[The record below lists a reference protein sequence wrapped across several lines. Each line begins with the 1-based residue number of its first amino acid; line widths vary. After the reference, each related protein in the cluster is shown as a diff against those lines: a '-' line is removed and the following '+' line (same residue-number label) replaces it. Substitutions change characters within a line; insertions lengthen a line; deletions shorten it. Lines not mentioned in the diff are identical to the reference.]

1 MTQADR
7 WLLPDGLEE
16 ILPETARSVETLR
29 RSLLDLFHSW
39 GYELVI
45 PPLIEYT
52 DSLLIGLGSDMDIHS
67 FKMVDQLNG
76 RLLAVRPDIT
86 PQVARIDAHSLRREG
101 VARLCYAGSVL
112 HTKPK
117 SLLASRSP
125 IQVGAELYGAA
136 SVEADSEIICLM
148 LQALTTAQLTN
159 ITLDLGHVGIFDVLA
174 KQAALS
180 GSQKQE
186 IFEALQRKSIS
197 DLDKLIQ
204 QYVADAALAAAF
216 ITLADLHGG
225 TEIIEQAR
233 ARFAGFGAEITS
245 ALDQLAAIVEVI
257 QQRYQDVKCY
267 IDLAE
272 LTGFHYH
279 QGLVFAAYTD
289 GYGQAIANGGR
300 YDNIGEQFGRAR
312 PATGFSLELKALA
325 MQGVAKN
332 IQQQRR
338 IFAPLQCDIN
348 TVQALREGGEIVIC
362 AMAGQQ
368 APADVDAILVSDN
381 GQWHVETINK

>member
-45 PPLIEYT
+45 PPLIEYA

-101 VARLCYAGSVL
+101 LARLCYAGSVL

-125 IQVGAELYGAA
+125 IQVGAELYGEA
-136 SVEADSEIICLM
+136 SVEADSEVICLM
-148 LQALTTAQLTN
+148 LQTLKAAELTN
-159 ITLDLGHVGIFDVLA
+159 ITLDLGHVGIFDELA

-186 IFEALQRKSIS
+186 IFEALQRKSVD
-197 DLDKLIQ
+197 DLAKLVE
-204 QYVADAALAAAF
+204 QYVTDALLATAFIKLAGLHGGVDIISQARACFAAF
-216 ITLADLHGG
+216 G
-225 TEIIEQAR
+225 TEII
-233 ARFAGFGAEITS
+233 T
-245 ALDQLAAIVEVI
+245 ALDQLASIVEVI
-257 QQRYQDVKCY
+257 GQRYQEVECY

-289 GYGQAIANGGR
+289 DYGQAIANGGR

-325 MQGVAKN
+325 MRGVAKN

-338 IFAPLQCDIN
+338 IFAPQQCDISV
-348 TVQALREGGEIVIC
+348 VQALRDNGEIVIC

-368 APADVDAILVSDN
+368 TPADVDAILVSDN
-381 GQWHVETINK
+381 GQWHVEAINK

>member
-29 RSLLDLFHSW
+29 RSLLDLFHGW

-45 PPLIEYT
+45 PPLIEYA

-101 VARLCYAGSVL
+101 LARLCYAGSVL

-125 IQVGAELYGAA
+125 IQVGAELYGEA
-136 SVEADSEIICLM
+136 SVEADIEIISLM
-148 LQALTTAQLTN
+148 LQALTTAELTN
-159 ITLDLGHVGIFDVLA
+159 ITLDLGHVGIFDALA
-174 KQAALS
+174 KQAELNS
-180 GSQKQE
+180 RQKQE
-186 IFEALQRKSIS
+186 IFEALQRKSVS
-197 DLDKLIQ
+197 DLTKLIE
-204 QYVADAALAAAF
+204 QYVNDAMLATAF
-216 ITLADLHGG
+216 INLAGLHGG
-225 TEIIEQAR
+225 IEVIAQAR
-233 ARFAGFGAEITS
+233 AIYTS
-245 ALDQLAAIVEVI
+245 LGDDIATALNQLETIVAAI
-257 QQRYQDVKCY
+257 QQRYQDVECY

-279 QGLVFAAYTD
+279 QGLVFSAYTI

-312 PATGFSLELKALA
+312 PATGFSLELKTLA
-325 MQGVAKN
+325 MQSVAKN

-338 IFAPLQCDIN
+338 IFAPQQCELSV
-348 TVQALREGGEIVIC
+348 VQALRASGEIVIC

-368 APADVDAILVSDN
+368 TPVDVDAILVSDN
-381 GQWHVETINK
+381 GHWRVEAINK

>member
-29 RSLLDLFHSW
+29 RSLLDLFHGW

-45 PPLIEYT
+45 PPLIEYA

-101 VARLCYAGSVL
+101 LARLCYAGSVL

-125 IQVGAELYGAA
+125 IQVGAELYGTA
-136 SVEADSEIICLM
+136 SVEADIEVISLM
-148 LQALTTAQLTN
+148 LQALKTAELTN
-159 ITLDLGHVGIFDVLA
+159 ITLDLGHVGIFDALA
-174 KQAALS
+174 KQAELNS
-180 GSQKQE
+180 RQKQE
-186 IFEALQRKSIS
+186 IFEALQRKSVS
-197 DLDKLIQ
+197 DLTKLIE
-204 QYVADAALAAAF
+204 QYVNDAMLATAF
-216 ITLADLHGG
+216 INLAGLHGG
-225 TEIIEQAR
+225 IEVIAQAR
-233 ARFAGFGAEITS
+233 AMYASLGDDIAN
-245 ALDQLAAIVEVI
+245 ALNQLATIVAAI
-257 QQRYQDVKCY
+257 QQRYPEVDCY

-279 QGLVFAAYTD
+279 QGLVFSAYTI

-312 PATGFSLELKALA
+312 PATGFSLELKTLA
-325 MQGVAKN
+325 MQSVAKN

-338 IFAPLQCDIN
+338 IFAPQQCELSV
-348 TVQALREGGEIVIC
+348 VQALRASGEIVIC

-368 APADVDAILVSDN
+368 TPVDVDAILVSDN
-381 GQWHVETINK
+381 GHWRVEAINK

>member
-1 MTQADR
+1 
-7 WLLPDGLEE
+7 
-16 ILPETARSVETLR
+16 
-29 RSLLDLFHSW
+29 
-39 GYELVI
+39 
-45 PPLIEYT
+45 
-52 DSLLIGLGSDMDIHS
+52 
-67 FKMVDQLNG
+67 MVDQLNG

-101 VARLCYAGSVL
+101 LARLCYAGSVL

-125 IQVGAELYGAA
+125 IQVGAELYGEA
-136 SVEADSEIICLM
+136 SVEADSEIISLM
-148 LQALTTAQLTN
+148 LQTLKTAELKN
-159 ITLDLGHVGIFDVLA
+159 ITLDLGHVGIFDALA
-174 KQAALS
+174 KQAQLS
-180 GSQKQE
+180 DSQKQE
-186 IFEALQRKSIS
+186 VFEALQRKSIS
-197 DLDKLIQ
+197 DLDKLVQ
-204 QYVADAALAAAF
+204 QYVSEAELSAAF
-216 ITLADLHGG
+216 IKLAGLHGG

-233 ARFAGFGAEITS
+233 ANLAGFGEEITT
-245 ALDQLAAIVEVI
+245 ALNQLAAIVEVI
-257 QQRYQDVKCY
+257 QQRYQDVECY

-325 MQGVAKN
+325 MQSVAKN

-348 TVQALREGGEIVIC
+348 VVQKLRDSGEIVIC
-362 AMAGQQ
+362 AMSGQQ
-368 APADVDAILVSDN
+368 TPADVDAILVSDS
-381 GQWHVETINK
+381 GQWRVEAINK

>member
-29 RSLLDLFHSW
+29 RSLLDLFHGW

-45 PPLIEYT
+45 PPLIEYA

-101 VARLCYAGSVL
+101 LARLCYAGSVL

-125 IQVGAELYGAA
+125 IQVGAELYGTA
-136 SVEADSEIICLM
+136 SVEADIEVISLM
-148 LQALTTAQLTN
+148 LQALKTAELTN
-159 ITLDLGHVGIFDVLA
+159 ITLDLGHVGIFDALA
-174 KQAALS
+174 KQAELNS
-180 GSQKQE
+180 RQKQE
-186 IFEALQRKSIS
+186 IFEALQRKSVS
-197 DLDKLIQ
+197 DLTKLIE
-204 QYVADAALAAAF
+204 QYVNDAMLATAF
-216 ITLADLHGG
+216 INLAGLHGG
-225 TEIIEQAR
+225 IEVIAQAR
-233 ARFAGFGAEITS
+233 AMYASLGDDIAN
-245 ALDQLAAIVEVI
+245 ALNQLATIVAAI
-257 QQRYQDVKCY
+257 QQRYPEVDCY

-279 QGLVFAAYTD
+279 QGLVFSAYTI

-325 MQGVAKN
+325 MQSVAKN

-338 IFAPLQCDIN
+338 IFAPQQCELSV
-348 TVQALREGGEIVIC
+348 VQALREQGEIVIC
-362 AMAGQQ
+362 AMTGQQ
-368 APADVDAILVSDN
+368 TPADVDAILVSDN
-381 GQWHVETINK
+381 GQWHVEAINK

>member
-45 PPLIEYT
+45 PPLIEYA

-101 VARLCYAGSVL
+101 LARLCYAGSVL
-112 HTKPK
+112 HTKAK

-125 IQVGAELYGAA
+125 IQVGAELYGEA
-136 SVEADSEIICLM
+136 SVEADIEVISLM
-148 LQALTTAQLTN
+148 LQTLTTAKLTN
-159 ITLDLGHVGIFDVLA
+159 ITLDLGHVGIFDELA

-180 GSQKQE
+180 RSQKQE
-186 IFEALQRKSIS
+186 VFEALQRKSVG
-197 DLDKLIQ
+197 DVDKLIQ
-204 QYVADAALAAAF
+204 QYVSDADLASAF
-216 ITLADLHGG
+216 ITLAGLHGG
-225 TEIIEQAR
+225 IEVIEQAR
-233 ARFAGFGAEITS
+233 ASFVGFGDEITM
-245 ALDQLAAIVEVI
+245 ALNQLSSIADVI
-257 QQRYQDVKCY
+257 RRRYQTVECY

-279 QGLVFAAYTD
+279 QGLVFAAYTE

-325 MQGVAKN
+325 MQSVAKN

-338 IFAPLQCDIN
+338 IFAPQQCEQSVI
-348 TVQALREGGEIVIC
+348 QALRESGEIVIC
-362 AMAGQQ
+362 AMAEQQ
-368 APADVDAILVSDN
+368 VPADVDAILVSDN
-381 GQWHVETINK
+381 GQWHVEAINK

>member
-29 RSLLDLFHSW
+29 RSLLDLFHGW

-45 PPLIEYT
+45 PPLIEYA

-101 VARLCYAGSVL
+101 LARLCYAGSVL

-125 IQVGAELYGAA
+125 IQVGAELYGTA
-136 SVEADSEIICLM
+136 SVEADIEVISLM
-148 LQALTTAQLTN
+148 LQALKTAELTN
-159 ITLDLGHVGIFDVLA
+159 ITLDLGHVGIFDALA
-174 KQAALS
+174 KQAELNS
-180 GSQKQE
+180 RQKQE
-186 IFEALQRKSIS
+186 IFEALQRKSVS
-197 DLDKLIQ
+197 DLTKLIE
-204 QYVADAALAAAF
+204 QYVNDAMLATAF
-216 ITLADLHGG
+216 INLAGLHGG
-225 TEIIEQAR
+225 IEVIAQAR
-233 ARFAGFGAEITS
+233 AMYASLGDDIAN
-245 ALDQLAAIVEVI
+245 ALNQLATIVAAI
-257 QQRYQDVKCY
+257 QQRYPEVDCY

-279 QGLVFAAYTD
+279 QGLVFSAYTI

-312 PATGFSLELKALA
+312 PATGFSLELKTLA
-325 MQGVAKN
+325 MQSVAKN

-338 IFAPLQCDIN
+338 IFAPQQCDLS
-348 TVQALREGGEIVIC
+348 VVEQLRASGEIVIC

-368 APADVDAILVSDN
+368 TPADVDAILVSDN
-381 GQWHVETINK
+381 GQWHVEAINK

>member
-29 RSLLDLFHSW
+29 RSLLDLFHGW

-45 PPLIEYT
+45 PPLIEYA

-101 VARLCYAGSVL
+101 LARLCYAGSVL

-125 IQVGAELYGAA
+125 IQVGAELYGEA
-136 SVEADSEIICLM
+136 SVEADSEIISLM
-148 LQALTTAQLTN
+148 LQTLKTAELKN

-174 KQAALS
+174 KQAQLS

-186 IFEALQRKSIS
+186 VFEALQRKSIS

-204 QYVADAALAAAF
+204 QYVTDATLAGAF
-216 ITLADLHGG
+216 IKLAGLHGG

-233 ARFAGFGAEITS
+233 SSFADFGAEITT
-245 ALDQLAAIVEVI
+245 ALNQLAAIVEVI
-257 QQRYQDVKCY
+257 ERRYQDVECY

-325 MQGVAKN
+325 MQSVAKN

-338 IFAPLQCDIN
+338 IFAPQQCEISV
-348 TVQALREGGEIVIC
+348 VQKLRDNGEIVIC

-368 APADVDAILVSDN
+368 TPADVDAILVSDN
-381 GQWHVETINK
+381 GQWRVEAINK